1 MLEEKSQIQKKG
13 MLYGFTENS
22 RIENLIYRNRRQISG
37 GVGPGVAVGLA
48 SRGSKGNFWVMECSI
63 S

>member
-1 MLEEKSQIQKKG
+1 

-63 S
+63 SLL